1 MKVEVYSSESEDS
14 ITCSPIDSKNPKP
27 ADAVHIRFI
36 EGIDWED
43 CTPLTYEISSRVGF
57 SKYPTRVKT

>member
-14 ITCSPIDSKNPKP
+14 ISCVPVDSKNPKP

-36 EGIDWED
+36 EGNNWED
-43 CTPLTYEISSRVGF
+43 CMCQHYELMGWGPYIP
-57 SKYPTRVKT
+57 YTD